1 MLDAK
6 TSTLL
11 WAAETF
17 TLAVLLGTL
26 WLHRPARRHN
36 LYFAAGFLVTGVG
49 TVMVA
54 LRGEISS
61 FLSIQ
66 VGNTLALAA
75 FGFWLAGLLTLER
88 RKLAGW
94 IAIPAL
100 LWIAGMFVPAVR
112 DNMVARILL
121 YHASAATGYF
131 MLSGI
136 LLASSE
142 RRSRSRKVLATI
154 LILQAFAGAIVASIV
169 IPANAAAPNAIP
181 LTSALAFSGMLGF
194 TAIIMISAKIIM
206 EDTEVRLQRLAMTD
220 HLTGVLNR
228 RGLLEEFDRIKKRAH
243 ASDRYV
249 ALALFDIDHF
259 KKINDRYGH
268 QSGDAVLVH
277 FCSIA
282 QRVIGNRGLFVRMG
296 GEEFALV
303 AEVDS
308 PSSTV
313 ALAESI
319 RSNLRHSNITA
330 RGQAIEVTTSVGIS
344 EAVVRDAD
352 LNKMMTEADRALYA
366 AKKAGRNRTVIHV
379 NSANVVVPA
388 TDRDED
394 PMDNNA
400 DRQVAALNRIAAI
413 ASR

>member
-26 WLHRPARRHN
+26 WLHRPSRRHN
-36 LYFAAGFLVTGVG
+36 LYFAAGFLATGIG
-49 TVMVA
+49 AVMVA

-75 FGFWLAGLLTLER
+75 FGFWLAGLLSLEQ

-100 LWIAGMFVPAVR
+100 LWIAGMFVPTVR
-112 DNMVARILL
+112 ENMVGRILL

-131 MLSGI
+131 MLAGI
-136 LLASSE
+136 LLASKE

-154 LILQAFAGAIVASIV
+154 LILQAFAGALVASIV
-169 IPANAAAPNAIP
+169 IPANAAIPDAIP
-181 LTSALAFSGMLGF
+181 MTSALAISGMLGF

-206 EDTEVRLQRLAMTD
+206 EDTENRLHRLAMTD

-228 RGLLEEFDRIKKRAH
+228 RGLLEEFERIKKRSS
-243 ASDRYV
+243 ASSRHV
-249 ALALFDIDHF
+249 ALVLFDIDHF
-259 KKINDRYGH
+259 KKINDRFGH

-277 FCSIA
+277 FCNIA
-282 QRVIGNRGLFVRMG
+282 QRVIGDRGLFVRMG

-303 AEVDS
+303 AEVES

-313 ALAESI
+313 TLAESI
-319 RSNLRHSNITA
+319 RSSLLLSKITA
-330 RGQAIEVTTSVGIS
+330 RNEAIKVTTSVGIS
-344 EAVVRDAD
+344 EALIKDAE
-352 LNKMMTEADRALYA
+352 LSVMMTEADRALYA

-388 TDRDED
+388 PDRDEN

-400 DRQVAALNRIAAI
+400 DRQVAALNRISAI